1 MTRRTWEER
10 EALVRQWR
18 ESGKKMSD
26 WCRERQIPI
35 TTFCGWAYPK
45 RSLKRNKIIARSD
58 FTELKNE
65 LPTAKVIIEW
75 RGSKIHIEAETASVI
90 LEKCL
95 PIIGRFSC

>member
-35 TTFCGWAYPK
+35 TTFCGWAYRKK
-45 RSLKRNKIIARSD
+45 RPNRNTIVSRSD

-65 LPTAKVIIEW
+65 VSGAKVLIEW
-75 RGSKIHIEAETASVI
+75 LGCKIHIDSQNASQI

-95 PIIGRFSC
+95 SIIGRLSC

>member
-1 MTRRTWEER
+1 MAGRTWEER
-10 EALVRQWR
+10 ETLVRQWR

-35 TTFCGWAYPK
+35 TTFCGWTYRKK
-45 RSLKRNKIIARSD
+45 RSHKNHIVSRSD

-65 LPTAKVIIEW
+65 TRDPKVLIEW
-75 RGSKIHIEAETASVI
+75 FGCKIYIDSQNASQI

-95 PIIGRFSC
+95 PIIGRLSC